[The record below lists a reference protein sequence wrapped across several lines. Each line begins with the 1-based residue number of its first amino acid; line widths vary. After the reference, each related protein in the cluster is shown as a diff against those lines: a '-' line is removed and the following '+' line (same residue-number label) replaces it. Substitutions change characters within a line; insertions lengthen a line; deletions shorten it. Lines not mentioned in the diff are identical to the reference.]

1 MKHLALLFIGLLTFS
16 ASTYAAEED
25 TSIRRGTVYDG
36 SKYIFVENGIEFSV
50 FPDGEFDF
58 YIPQYAEGV
67 SLSVNAGPVGISFNT
82 GFDYDPYVQYD
93 EYGAVIQVEDTPL
106 YYDNYGRLSQ
116 AGDVRINYRDNRIS
130 RVGGLQ
136 IYYNNSG
143 LFSHYT
149 GFINVYNRN
158 YAFHPYHNYYYRPI
172 FNRCLVFNTPYRRYF
187 TPVRYN
193 YVYHRNNYSRGY
205 NHGYANARRD
215 FRRPD
220 RGRVAH
226 NNGRRDNV
234 DRNNARFTRANT
246 GRVASRANTTAS
258 RRNNTSVR
266 RTSSSNTPSR
276 NGRVAQSTSRNGA
289 QRGTPTTTSR
299 VRTTKPAVISGRTET
314 QRGRPTATTS
324 PRQRPS
330 VSSRSG
336 NSVIKST
343 PRTTRPAARTTNNR
357 KSTNAVANRGSRT
370 QSKAAP
376 RASQKRT
383 ASTQSRSSSKVNT
396 QRSSSRKAAPQ
407 RTSRSSNNKSSRNT
421 STRSRRG

>member
-58 YIPQYAEGV
+58 YIPQYVEGV

-106 YYDNYGRLSQ
+106 YYDNYGRLAQ

-136 IYYNNSG
+136 IYYNNRG

-158 YAFHPYHNYYYRPI
+158 YVFHPYHNYYYRPV
-172 FNRCLVFNTPYRRYF
+172 FNRCLVFNTPYRRYY

-193 YVYHRNNYSRGY
+193 YAFHRNNYSRGY
-205 NHGYANARRD
+205 NRGYANARRD

-246 GRVASRANTTAS
+246 GRVASRANTTT
-258 RRNNTSVR
+258 RRNNTSAR
-266 RTSSSNTPSR
+266 RPSSANTSSR

-289 QRGTPTTTSR
+289 QRGTATTTSR
-299 VRTTKPAVISGRTET
+299 RSTNKRAVISNRNET
-314 QRGRPTATTS
+314 QRGRPTVATT
-324 PRQRPS
+324 PRQRPTA
-330 VSSRSG
+330 SSRSG
-336 NSVIKST
+336 NSVRKST
-343 PRTTRPAARTTNNR
+343 PRTTRPTTRTTN
-357 KSTNAVANRGSRT
+357 KSTKSVATNRGSRT

-376 RASQKRT
+376 RTSQKR
-383 ASTQSRSSSKVNT
+383 AVSTKSRSSSKVNT

-407 RTSRSSNNKSSRNT
+407 RTSRSSNSKSSRST

>member
-58 YIPQYAEGV
+58 YIPQYVEGV

-106 YYDNYGRLSQ
+106 YYDNYGRLAQ

-136 IYYNNSG
+136 IYYNNRG

-158 YAFHPYHNYYYRPI
+158 YVFHPYHNYYYRPV
-172 FNRCLVFNTPYRRYF
+172 FNRCLVFNTPYRRYY

-193 YVYHRNNYSRGY
+193 YAFHRNNFSRGY

-246 GRVASRANTTAS
+246 GRVASRANTTTT
-258 RRNNTSVR
+258 RRNNTSAR
-266 RTSSSNTPSR
+266 RTSSANTSSR
-276 NGRVAQSTSRNGA
+276 NGRVAQSTRRNGA
-289 QRGTPTTTSR
+289 QRGTATTTSR
-299 VRTTKPAVISGRTET
+299 RSTNKRAVISNRNET
-314 QRGRPTATTS
+314 QRGRPPVATT
-324 PRQRPS
+324 PRQRPTA
-330 VSSRSG
+330 SSRSG
-336 NSVIKST
+336 NSVRKST
-343 PRTTRPAARTTNNR
+343 PRTTRPTTRTTNR
-357 KSTNAVANRGSRT
+357 STKSVATNRGSRT

-376 RASQKRT
+376 RTSQKR
-383 ASTQSRSSSKVNT
+383 AVSTKSRSSSKVNT
-396 QRSSSRKAAPQ
+396 QRSSTRKTAPQ
-407 RTSRSSNNKSSRNT
+407 RTSRSSNSKSSRST